1 MTRGGKRTILTT
13 KETHP
18 FRLCIPVLLAFLVPT
33 TKIYAAGNPTAPAAS
48 HLHGTVVR
56 ADGALAAGVHVSVIS
71 QDGSTVAVLIT
82 DKSGGF
88 DEAILAAGKYE
99 VTLIDGDG
107 ETKPSQTV
115 NVAAGADVVVN
126 FDLRS
131 APQSVVAPATVVA
144 PLDMSFMHRLGRAY
158 AADWAG
164 NGPGTS
170 VPQAPRRGTPPP
182 LFSPPYPASD
192 WPIGGTPTI
201 GVPDGQTYPL
211 MQAIDENKR
220 IAKIYGWVEIGANGS
235 TNNKTNAAKGIASNA
250 PSAYDVYANTIQ
262 LDQGALY
269 FEKYPNT
276 AQKEHFD
283 WGYRVTLL
291 YGTDYRF
298 TTAKGMLSQ
307 QLLLKD
313 SQYGFDPVMLYYDF
327 YFPKVAQGMNIR
339 VGRYVSLPD
348 IEAQLAPNNYSYSHS
363 ILYTYDCYTQTGL
376 VGTVKVNDHLTVQAG
391 ISPGCDVMP
400 WTTDAKVTGTFCATY
415 TWSNGGDALNSC
427 ANSVN
432 DSKYAYNNLA
442 AYYETW
448 YHRINSTWHTD
459 TEGWYQYM
467 KDVPNM
473 YWYNAVNQTNT
484 STGQYLPSA
493 KTPWPEVTFQ
503 RPGGV
508 NLNFGAVCEDPR
520 LAASKQSATCYAP
533 EWAITNYVEHNF
545 WKNTASLNIRSEFV
559 DDIKGQRT
567 GTPAKY
573 EEHMVGFDFWAGST
587 ITFRPELS
595 YTHAFAKYGVTALN
609 ISPGAS
615 ISNLEGVS
623 QGAAPNPIGLGK
635 TQALTLSADLIWHF

>member
-1 MTRGGKRTILTT
+1 MTTGSRSWVCRSFLFLLLLTLT
-13 KETHP
+13 AA
-18 FRLCIPVLLAFLVPT
+18 C
-33 TKIYAAGNPTAPAAS
+33 YAAGNSVAPATGGVR
-48 HLHGTVVR
+48 GTVVR
-56 ADGALAAGVHVSVIS
+56 GDGASAVGAQVSIRGEDGVV
-71 QDGSTVAVLIT
+71 VAVAST
-82 DKSGGF
+82 GSAGEF
-88 DEAILAAGKYE
+88 SAAALVPGRYE
-99 VTLIDGDG
+99 VGVVDEGG
-107 ETKPSQTV
+107 REAAPSATV
-115 NVAAGADVVVN
+115 EVAAGTDAVANLELEGTAV
-126 FDLRS
+126 
-131 APQSVVAPATVVA
+131 PVAPGAAAPTAAA
-144 PLDMSFMHRLGRAY
+144 PLNNSFMHRLGRAY
-158 AADWAG
+158 AADWGG
-164 NGPGTS
+164 NGPGTA
-170 VPQAPRRGTPPP
+170 VPQQPRRGYPGP

-211 MQAIDENKR
+211 MQAINENKN
-220 IAKIYGWVEIGANGS
+220 ITKIYGWVEIGANGS
-235 TNNKTNAAKGIASNA
+235 TNNKTNASKGIASNA
-250 PSAYDVYANTIQ
+250 PSAYDVYANNIQ

-269 FEKYPNT
+269 FERYPDT

-307 QLLLKD
+307 QLLLKN

-327 YFPKVAQGMNIR
+327 YFPKVKDGMNIR

-363 ILYTYDCYTQTGL
+363 ILYTYDCYTQTGV
-376 VGTVKVNDHLTVQAG
+376 VGTVKWSDHLTVQAG

-400 WTTDAKVTGTFCATY
+400 WTTDAKVTGTVCATY
-415 TWSNGGDALNSC
+415 TWSKGGNALNSC
-427 ANSVN
+427 ANSLN

-442 AYYETW
+442 AYYETF
-448 YHRINSTWHTD
+448 YHRISATWHTD

-473 YWYNAVNQTNT
+473 YWYDAVNQET
-484 STGQYLPSA
+484 STGQYLPTA

-520 LAASKQSATCYAP
+520 LPAAKQQARCYAP
-533 EWAITNYVEHNF
+533 EWAITNYIEHNF
-545 WKNTASLNIRSEFV
+545 WNNTASLNIRSEYV
-559 DDIKGQRT
+559 DDIRGQRT

-587 ITFRPELS
+587 ITFRPEVS

-609 ISPGAS
+609 ISPGAA

-623 QGAAPNPIGLGK
+623 QGAAPNPLGLGK
-635 TQALTLSADLIWHF
+635 TQALTLAADLIWHF